1 MRNIIIAL
9 TVLLAGCATAPID
22 QFTHADLQNAAKIA
36 TTNGYPARASVWI
49 AYDQLL
55 TASEQQVA
63 ACKAAIIAALQK
75 APATSVGLATLT
87 ELTAEAA
94 LGTSS
99 AAVKAACTGMPL
111 PVLPTLPKP

>member
-1 MRNIIIAL
+1 MRYLLVAPL
-9 TVLLAGCATAPID
+9 LLLAGCATAPID
-22 QFTHADLQNAAKIA
+22 QFTHADLQNAANIA
-36 TTNGYPARASVWI
+36 TTNGYPARAAVWT

-75 APATSVGLATLT
+75 APTTAVGLATLT

-94 LGTSS
+94 VGTSS
-99 AAVKAACTGMPL
+99 AAVKTACTGMPI
-111 PVLPTLPKP
+111 PVLPALPKP